1 MLTAIFS
8 RCSNLFGDPYSPA
21 KTGVHVSYT
30 RLGACFY
37 FLAKQSVR
45 VISTVYP
52 PPPPPR
58 EESDMMSRYT
68 HLLAMVAL
76 VFLMASG
83 PAFAQTDYD
92 SDNDNLIDVTSL
104 LQLNAIRYDLDGDG
118 ARGSVSASDWTNYT
132 TAFSN
137 PATGMGCP
145 ATCTGYELMNN
156 LDFDENSDGQITVA
170 DATYWNSGAGWMP
183 IGNNTTK
190 YTGTFHG
197 NDNTISN
204 LFIDRSAVSKTGLF
218 GYAEGGTIRNLSL
231 VNANVTGDAEVAVLV
246 GEGNNLQLMHIHVTG
261 QVSGL
266 ARSAGLVG
274 RLAHGN
280 STITACRSEVN
291 VIGRGNRLSDNI
303 SFGGMVGWNSGTITA
318 SYVTGAVSGQAYVG
332 GLVGYHGNSGT
343 PRAAIR
349 ASYATGTVSGNSA
362 VGGMVGANFDQSTIT
377 GSYAIG
383 PVSGATPSSV
393 GGLVGTQAFGSSSS
407 HSYYDSTTTGQNDTG
422 KGIPQATSA
431 LQSPTGYTGIY
442 ATNWNLNLDG
452 QTGNDEP
459 WYFGATDQYPVLKY
473 AGLDTTVQFRLQP
486 ASVTLALTP
495 ASISEDGGVSTV
507 SATLAHPSNAAT
519 TITVSAQAVSP
530 AVAGDFTLS
539 STATLTIAAN
549 ATTST
554 GTVTITAVNNTTDAP
569 DKRVTVSA
577 TVAGGNGALAPSA
590 VTLTITDDDDAPS
603 VQLTLSP
610 SSISENGGVST
621 VTATLAHPSSEA
633 TTITVSPVTGG
644 YTVGSD
650 ATIAIAAGNTTN
662 ASDTVVITAVNNGQ
676 IDASN
681 RVVTVTGVAS
691 NDHGAG
697 SVTGASLTLQDAGV
711 SLPMVSISSPS
722 VAEGSGSSL
731 EFIVSLSA
739 AGGQQVTVGYTDATT
754 GTATSGTDYTAITD
768 GTLTFAVGVTSRTI
782 TVSVTNDA
790 LDEDD
795 ETVIMTLRSPINAV
809 FAGGRS
815 TLTGTGTIRDND
827 EEPSLSIADAS
838 VTEVDDGDTAS
849 LEFIVTLSAV
859 SGRQVTVGY
868 TDAGTGTA
876 SSSTDYTAITDGTL
890 TFAAGVTSDT
900 LAVTVTGDDA
910 NEPNETVIVTL
921 RNATNATI
929 STTTGTG
936 TINDN
941 DASPTLSGLT
951 LVAAKI
957 VAPPANASYKNPA
970 TTYTSF
976 SLGFTSLMPQTTS
989 QLVTINNGP
998 PSDGNS
1004 SYFHYVCA
1012 DKDTRQV
1019 NPDGR
1024 TGCRQIGR
1032 LNHPTSITLTRAE
1045 VDFGGVMWHVWEG
1058 EGEVTVIREWI
1069 PIPVSDAAVTLTPTF
1084 SAGTTAYTG
1093 AIAQNRNSLRVTPTA
1108 SSAASTISV
1117 SLNAGA
1123 ATTVASASTH
1133 TLSSLSSG
1141 ANTVSVTV
1149 TERSGSLP
1157 YTVTLS
1163 RGNSVPSFDTPVTT
1177 QTFTAG
1183 VSSEF
1188 QVPAATGGDG
1198 VLTYEATGLPAGL
1211 TFDADGSGSCTGART
1226 ICGTPTAGG
1235 TSSVTIYAVDADN
1248 DRTPA
1253 DRGSLSFTINVR
1265 GVSISSTNPASL
1277 TESNLNS
1284 ATVTLTLQHALFSSG
1299 VSASHFELVTAIPSV
1314 SITSLGA
1321 GAGGTTSAVLTLSFS
1336 GNFTTAQTLAVRVLA
1351 AGSNA
1356 NSVLTTSTVTV
1367 SPSAGVTVSRSS
1379 LTLEEAPGGANANRG
1394 TYTVVLD
1401 AQPAN
1406 NVVIGVSSN
1415 NSDVTLSSTSL
1426 TFTNGNWNTAQT
1438 VTVTAGQDTD
1448 DQDDTATVS
1457 HSVTTASGDYTT
1469 SLSIASVTVTVN
1481 DDDMLV
1487 RPTNVQVTALVDTL
1501 SVSWDAVTG
1510 ATGYKVQW
1518 KSGSEVYNTT
1528 DRQASVTGV
1537 SHKIPD
1543 LTAGTTYTVRVIA
1556 TRATFEDSEA
1566 SDSATGVP
1574 KAPQPDAPTNVQVT
1588 ALVDSLEVSWDA
1600 VTGATGYKVQWK
1612 SGSQAYNTTDR
1623 QTSVTG
1629 VSHKIPGLTGGT
1641 AYTVQ
1646 VIATR
1651 THADDSEA
1659 SSEATGTPK
1668 PTLSGLA
1675 LAVTTT
1681 KNPPANASYKN
1692 PATVYATF
1700 SIGFSTLL
1708 PQTTAQPVTITG
1720 PASDATNEYF
1730 HHVCA
1735 NRDTRQGDPTGRTGC
1750 RQISILTHPTSITLT
1765 QAEVDSGGVMWHIYD
1780 EGSTATVMTAWI
1792 SIPISESVTLMPSFA
1807 SSIVNYT
1814 GNLPSIT
1821 DSLHIT
1827 PTASLGTATIS
1838 VSINGGAANTVDS
1851 GDTHVISSLNR
1862 GANTV
1867 SVSVTES
1874 SQSTAYTV
1882 TLSRGNSVPSFGA
1895 GSVSDMTFT
1904 SGEGISGFR
1913 VPAATDGDG
1922 ALTYEASGLPAGLT
1936 FDADGSGSCTGS
1948 LARSICGTPTA
1959 GGTFPVNIYAVD
1971 ADDDRTPTDRA
1982 SLSFTIKVAGVSI
1995 SESSLTLNEDPGGS
2009 NANQGTYTVVL
2020 DIQPSSNVVIGV
2032 SSNNTDV
2039 ILSSTSLTFTN
2050 GNWDSP
2056 QTVTVTANPD
2066 TDGLND
2072 TASVTHRVTTASG
2085 SYRIGMSI
2093 ASVSVTV
2100 NDDDEPA
2107 LSIGSPSVVEGS
2119 GSSSLEF
2126 IVTLSIASSQQVTVD
2141 YADATTGT
2149 ATSGTDYTAIT
2160 DGTLTLAAGVTRDT
2174 IAVPVLADALDED
2187 DETVIV
2193 TLSNASNATI
2203 STASGTGTI
2212 TDDDDPPTLS
2222 IGSPSVDESD
2232 DTETASLEFIVTL
2245 SAASGKVVTVGYT
2258 DAGTGTATS
2267 GTDYTTITGGTLTL
2281 AAGVTRDTIA
2291 VTVTGDALDEENETV
2306 VVTLSSPTNAT
2317 ISTASGTG
2325 TITDDDDPP
2334 VVSIADASVAEGA
2347 TGTTPSLEFIV
2358 SLSAVS
2364 GRQVTVDYA
2373 DAGTGSATSG
2383 TDYTTI
2389 AAGTLTFAAGVTSD
2403 TLAVSVTGDGTNEPN
2418 ETVIVRLS
2426 NPSNATLSGDGAT
2439 LTGTGTI
2446 TNDDGVPSLSISSPS
2461 VAEGSGSSSLE
2472 FVVTLNPASG
2482 QQVTVD
2488 YAETATGRTATPGV
2502 DYTALA
2508 SGTLTIA
2515 AGVTRDTLAVSVT
2528 ADALDEANETVV
2540 VELSNAVNAMIS
2552 TATGTG
2558 TINDDDDEPTLS
2570 IADASV
2576 AEGATGA
2583 TASLEF
2589 IVSLSAASG
2598 KVVTVVYAE
2607 TATGRTATPGTDYT
2621 AITGGTLTLAAG
2633 VTRDTI
2639 AVTVRGDALDEEN
2652 ETVVVEL
2659 SSPTNATISTASGTG
2674 TINDDDDEP
2683 SLSISSPSVAEGATG
2698 TTPSLEFIVTLS
2710 AASGKVVTVDYAETA
2725 SGRTATP
2732 GTDYTAIA
2740 AGTLTLAAG
2749 VTRDTIA
2756 VSVTGDDTNE
2766 QNETVVVE
2774 LSNAVNATISTATGT
2789 GTITN
2794 DDATLVVTLSLS
2806 PASISENGGVSTV
2819 SAKLSH
2825 PSSAATT
2832 ITVRPLANAYTVGQ
2846 DSTITIAAGDTTNAS
2861 DTVAITAVDNGQ
2873 YEVNRAV
2880 TVSGVARNDHG
2891 LGSVI
2896 GAALTLEDDDA
2907 PKMYWADYGTNKIQ
2921 RADLDGSNVED
2932 LITTGLNNPFGIALD
2947 VGGGKMYW
2955 TDYGTN
2961 KIQRA
2966 DLDGSNVEDLISG
2979 LSRPYGIALDVGGG
2993 KMYWT
2998 DSRTSRIQRADL
3010 NGSNFENLI
3019 TTGLRTPWAIAL
3031 DVGGGKMYW
3040 TDSGTNKIQRADLD
3054 GSNVEDLIT
3063 TGLDRPWGLALDVGG
3078 GKMYWMDQ
3086 IPAKI
3091 QRADLDGSNVEDL
3104 ITTGLSGIE
3113 AIALDVGGGKMYW
3126 TDSGTDKIQRA
3137 DLNGSNVEDLITT
3150 GLTTPY
3156 GLALDKPTVTLALSP
3171 MSISEAGS
3179 VSTVSATLSHP
3190 SSDATTITV
3199 RPVTG
3204 AYTVGS
3210 DSTITIAAGDTTN
3223 ASDTVVITAVNN
3235 TTDAPAKRL
3244 GVSGTV
3250 AGDDVASLA
3259 SRTLTITDDDAA
3271 PDVRLSLSPASISEN
3286 GGVSTVSATLSRPSS
3301 AATTITVRPL
3311 LGNTYTV
3318 AADSTIVIVAGDTTN
3333 ASDTVVITAVDNAQ
3347 DDEPNRIVLVSH
3359 WAVNDQG
3366 VGGLPYANLTLTDD
3380 DDPPTLSIGSPSVDE
3395 SDATETASLEFI
3407 VTLSA
3412 VSGRQVTVDY
3422 AETATGRTATP
3433 GVDYTAL
3440 DSGTLTFAAGV
3451 TSDTIAV
3458 SVTGDDANEPN
3469 ETVIVTLSNPSNA
3482 TISTATGTGT
3492 ITNDDG
3498 VPTLSISS
3506 PTVTEGSGSSS
3517 LEFIVTLSA
3526 ASGQQVTVDYAETAT
3541 GRTATPG
3548 ADYTAITG
3556 GTLTFAAGVTRDT
3569 LAVSVLADALDEE
3582 NETVVVELSN
3592 AVNATISTATGTGTI
3607 TDDDATPTLS
3617 IASASVAEGTTG
3629 ATPSLEFIVSLSAVS
3644 GRQVTVDYADA
3655 TSGTASSGTDY
3666 TAITSGTLTLAA
3678 GVTRDTLAVTVLGD
3692 VLDEDDET
3700 VIVTLSSA
3708 SNATFSGGNATLTG
3722 TGTITDDDDPPVVS
3736 IADASVTEGDA
3747 GETPSLEFI
3756 VSLSAASGKVVTV
3769 DYVDATSG
3777 TASSGTDYTA
3787 ITAGTLTLAAGVT
3800 SDTLAVSVT
3809 GDDANEPDETVV
3821 VTLSNPSNATFT
3833 GGATTLTGTGTITND
3848 DGVPRLSIS
3857 SPTVAEGSG
3866 SSSLE
3871 FVVTLNAASGLQVTV
3886 DYAETATGRTATP
3899 GADYTAL
3906 ASGTL
3911 TIAAGVTSDTLAVSV
3926 LADALDEDNETV
3938 IVELS
3943 NAVNAV
3949 ISTATGT
3956 GTITDD
3962 DATPT
3967 LSIDSPSVAEGTTG
3981 ATPSLEFI
3989 VSLSAVSGRQVTV
4002 DYADA
4007 TSGTATSGTDYTE
4020 ITSGTLTIAAG
4031 VTSDTLAVSVLGDVL
4046 DEENETVIVELS
4058 SASNATFSGGNATLT
4073 GTGTIT
4079 DDDDEPTLSIAD
4091 ASVTEGD
4098 AGETPS
4104 LEFIVSLSAAS
4115 GKVVTV
4121 GYADATSGT
4130 ATSGTDYTAITSG
4143 TLTLAA
4149 GVTSDTLAV
4158 SVTGDDANEPDETV
4172 VVELSSAGNATFSGG
4187 GTTLTGTGT
4196 ITNDDGVPRLSISS
4210 PTVTEGSGSSSLE
4223 FIVTLNEASG
4233 QQVTVDYEDAG
4244 SGTAT
4249 SGDDY
4254 TAITAGTLTLA
4265 AGVTSDTLAV
4275 TVLGDALDED
4285 DETVIVTLSS
4295 ASNAAIST
4303 ASGTGTITDDDAT
4316 PTLSIADASVD
4327 EGTTGATPSLEFIV
4341 SLSAV
4346 SGRQVTVA
4354 YADAT
4359 SGTATSGTDYT
4370 EITSGTLTIA
4380 AGVTSDT
4387 LAVSVLGDAL
4397 DEDDETVIVTLSTP
4411 SNATFTGGGS
4421 TLTGTG
4427 TITDDDDEPTLS
4439 IADASV
4445 DESDDTE
4452 TASLEFIVS
4461 LSAAST
4467 KVVTVGY
4474 EDAGTGTA
4482 TSGTDYT
4489 AITAGT
4495 LTLAA
4500 GVTSDTLAVSVTG
4513 DDANEP
4519 NETVIVTLSSPSN
4532 ATLSGGA
4539 TTLTGTGTIRDD
4551 DQIDYD
4557 TDNDNLIDVTSLAQ
4571 LNAIRYDLNG
4581 DGAVA
4586 DSDTMNYNAAFPAAA
4601 SGMGCPA
4608 TCTGYELM
4616 NNLDFDSDNSGT
4628 VDANDHGGAYWN
4640 SGAGWTAIGVDAS
4653 GAATV
4658 FSAIFDGNDNTISN
4672 LFINLSTSTA
4682 TGGGFVG
4689 LFGNVTGTIRDVGLE
4704 DVNITNTRT
4713 GASDGRTGALAGRLS
4728 SGGTVRGSH
4737 VAGGSVTHTTSS
4749 TSTSHIGCLLGY
4761 SDGTVRDSYAT
4772 CNLAGTNNY
4781 SLNIGGLIGK
4791 SDAGGTVDT
4800 TYATGTVTSTGTG
4813 IGLIAVGGLI
4823 GRNEGQI
4830 SVSYATGNVSGDSRG
4845 VVGGLTGKMAG
4856 PSFANYATGNVSG
4869 SGTGTGAT
4877 DVQSLNMGGLT
4888 GYIEI
4893 DSGEYLR
4900 ASYATGNVSGSG
4912 TGVKAGGLIG
4922 RVMVNDANSISAVY
4936 AIGAVSSTSTGITD
4950 TGGLAGV
4957 QDGSATPMT
4966 NSYWDTQTTGQTTTA
4981 GTSSSTT
4988 GAQTTSALQSITDYT
5003 AGSIYADWNL
5013 NLDGQAGNDD
5023 PWYFGATNQYPVL
5036 KYAGL
5041 DTTAQFTLQPAI
5053 VTLALMPA
5061 SISENGGV
5069 STVTATLAHPSSEAT
5084 TITVRPVA
5092 GAYTVGA
5099 DSTIAI
5105 AAGQTAN
5112 ASDTVVIT
5120 AVDNAQDEADRSVTV
5135 SGVAINDQGVG
5146 SVTGADLTLMDD
5158 DGAPTLSISSPS
5170 VAEGDDTETASLEF
5184 IVTLSA
5190 VSGQQVTVGYEDAGS
5205 GTATSGTDYTA
5216 ITAGTLTLAA
5226 GVTSDTIAVTVRG
5239 DDAIELNETV
5249 VVELSNPVNATL
5261 TGEVTTL
5268 TGTGTIT
5275 DDDGS
5280 GYDTDNDNLID
5291 ITTLAQLNAIR
5302 YDLDGDGA
5310 QGSVSA
5316 SDWTNYTT
5324 AFPNAATGMG
5334 CPATCTGYELMNNLD
5349 FDSNGS
5355 GSVDAGDD
5363 YPNWTAIGVDASGA
5377 ATVFS
5382 AIFDGNDNTIS
5393 NLFINSSTSTATGG
5407 SFVGLFGDVSGTIR
5421 DVGLLDV
5428 NITNTRTATG
5438 TNFGRTGA
5446 LAGKLSAGGTVRG
5459 SYIAGGS
5466 VTHTT
5471 GSGSFGYIGC
5481 LLGYSNGTI
5490 SDSYATCNVVGTN
5503 NNVLN
5508 LGGLIGESDVS
5519 GSVDSTYATGTVTS
5533 SGPGSDVVT
5542 AGGLIGYST
5551 VRVSV
5556 SYATGNVTA
5565 TGRGRVGGLI
5575 GRMGGSSFANYA
5587 TGNVS
5592 GSGTGTGA
5600 TTIQSLKVGGLMGEI
5615 NLDGGEYLRA
5625 SYATGNVSG
5634 SGTGVKAGGLTGR
5647 VQVNDA
5653 NSITAVY
5660 AIGAVSNTSTGT
5672 TATGGLAGEQGG
5684 SATPMTNSYWDT
5696 QTTGQTTTAGTSS
5709 STTGAQTTSALQSI
5723 TGYTVGSIYADWNL
5737 NLDGQAGNDDP
5748 WNFGAT
5754 NQYPVLKYAGLD
5766 ATAQFTLQPAVVTLA
5781 LMPVSISENG
5791 GVSTVTATLAYPSSA
5806 ATTITV
5812 RPVAGAYAVGADS
5825 TIAIAAGQM
5834 ANASDTV
5841 VITAVDNAQDELDR
5855 SVTVSGMAR
5864 NDQGVGSVTGA
5875 DLTLTDDDA
5884 APTVTMAVAPA
5895 SILENG
5901 AISTVTA
5908 TLSHPSS
5915 AATTITVSVTPVQ
5928 PAVAG
5933 DYTLSTAD
5941 TLIVA
5946 AGQTT
5951 STGTVTI
5958 TTVDNAVTSGNKTVT
5973 VSSTV
5978 GNSVGAGSV
5987 TDATL
5992 TIIDDEAAQ
6001 VTLVLSPSSISE
6013 NAEVSTITATLD
6025 RTVAVATTITVSAE
6039 AVSPAE
6045 ASDFTLSGATTLT
6058 IAANVATST
6067 GTVTITAVNNTTDA
6081 PDKRVTVSATV
6092 AGGNMAVLSSSE
6104 TLTITDDDQ
6113 APDVTLVLTP
6123 SSISENAEVSTVSA
6137 TLSHPSSAITTI
6149 TVSAEAVSPATASD
6163 FTLSSADT
6171 LIIAASET
6179 TSTGTV
6185 TITAADNDARADE
6198 KTVTVSATANNTQG
6212 ITAPAPVTLTITDD
6226 ETPSANLDVDGDGR
6240 VRLFSDI
6247 ILVIRY
6253 VLFFREEALLRGN
6266 VIEQQATRT
6275 TAQQIEPYLDILVNQ
6290 NILDVDGDGDVRLFS
6305 DIILIIRYVL
6315 FFRED
6320 ALVRGNVIEQ
6330 QATRTTAQEIEP
6342 FIRSLY
6348 PDSHF
6353 E

>member
-1 MLTAIFS
+1 M
-8 RCSNLFGDPYSPA
+8 
-21 KTGVHVSYT
+21 
-30 RLGACFY
+30 
-37 FLAKQSVR
+37 
-45 VISTVYP
+45 
-52 PPPPPR
+52 
-58 EESDMMSRYT
+58 
-68 HLLAMVAL
+68 
-76 VFLMASG
+76 
-83 PAFAQTDYD
+83 
-92 SDNDNLIDVTSL
+92 
-104 LQLNAIRYDLDGDG
+104 
-118 ARGSVSASDWTNYT
+118 
-132 TAFSN
+132 
-137 PATGMGCP
+137 
-145 ATCTGYELMNN
+145 
-156 LDFDENSDGQITVA
+156 
-170 DATYWNSGAGWMP
+170 
-183 IGNNTTK
+183 
-190 YTGTFHG
+190 
-197 NDNTISN
+197 
-204 LFIDRSAVSKTGLF
+204 
-218 GYAEGGTIRNLSL
+218 
-231 VNANVTGDAEVAVLV
+231 
-246 GEGNNLQLMHIHVTG
+246 
-261 QVSGL
+261 
-266 ARSAGLVG
+266 
-274 RLAHGN
+274 
-280 STITACRSEVN
+280 
-291 VIGRGNRLSDNI
+291 
-303 SFGGMVGWNSGTITA
+303 
-318 SYVTGAVSGQAYVG
+318 
-332 GLVGYHGNSGT
+332 
-343 PRAAIR
+343 
-349 ASYATGTVSGNSA
+349 
-362 VGGMVGANFDQSTIT
+362 
-377 GSYAIG
+377 
-383 PVSGATPSSV
+383 
-393 GGLVGTQAFGSSSS
+393 
-407 HSYYDSTTTGQNDTG
+407 
-422 KGIPQATSA
+422 
-431 LQSPTGYTGIY
+431 
-442 ATNWNLNLDG
+442 
-452 QTGNDEP
+452 
-459 WYFGATDQYPVLKY
+459 
-473 AGLDTTVQFRLQP
+473 
-486 ASVTLALTP
+486 
-495 ASISEDGGVSTV
+495 
-507 SATLAHPSNAAT
+507 
-519 TITVSAQAVSP
+519 
-530 AVAGDFTLS
+530 
-539 STATLTIAAN
+539 
-549 ATTST
+549 
-554 GTVTITAVNNTTDAP
+554 
-569 DKRVTVSA
+569 
-577 TVAGGNGALAPSA
+577 
-590 VTLTITDDDDAPS
+590 
-603 VQLTLSP
+603 
-610 SSISENGGVST
+610 
-621 VTATLAHPSSEA
+621 
-633 TTITVSPVTGG
+633 
-644 YTVGSD
+644 
-650 ATIAIAAGNTTN
+650 
-662 ASDTVVITAVNNGQ
+662 
-676 IDASN
+676 
-681 RVVTVTGVAS
+681 
-691 NDHGAG
+691 
-697 SVTGASLTLQDAGV
+697 
-711 SLPMVSISSPS
+711 
-722 VAEGSGSSL
+722 
-731 EFIVSLSA
+731 
-739 AGGQQVTVGYTDATT
+739 
-754 GTATSGTDYTAITD
+754 
-768 GTLTFAVGVTSRTI
+768 
-782 TVSVTNDA
+782 
-790 LDEDD
+790 
-795 ETVIMTLRSPINAV
+795 
-809 FAGGRS
+809 
-815 TLTGTGTIRDND
+815 
-827 EEPSLSIADAS
+827 
-838 VTEVDDGDTAS
+838 
-849 LEFIVTLSAV
+849 
-859 SGRQVTVGY
+859 
-868 TDAGTGTA
+868 
-876 SSSTDYTAITDGTL
+876 
-890 TFAAGVTSDT
+890 
-900 LAVTVTGDDA
+900 
-910 NEPNETVIVTL
+910 
-921 RNATNATI
+921 
-929 STTTGTG
+929 
-936 TINDN
+936 
-941 DASPTLSGLT
+941 
-951 LVAAKI
+951 
-957 VAPPANASYKNPA
+957 
-970 TTYTSF
+970 
-976 SLGFTSLMPQTTS
+976 
-989 QLVTINNGP
+989 
-998 PSDGNS
+998 
-1004 SYFHYVCA
+1004 
-1012 DKDTRQV
+1012 
-1019 NPDGR
+1019 
-1024 TGCRQIGR
+1024 
-1032 LNHPTSITLTRAE
+1032 
-1045 VDFGGVMWHVWEG
+1045 
-1058 EGEVTVIREWI
+1058 
-1069 PIPVSDAAVTLTPTF
+1069 
-1084 SAGTTAYTG
+1084 
-1093 AIAQNRNSLRVTPTA
+1093 
-1108 SSAASTISV
+1108 
-1117 SLNAGA
+1117 
-1123 ATTVASASTH
+1123 
-1133 TLSSLSSG
+1133 
-1141 ANTVSVTV
+1141 
-1149 TERSGSLP
+1149 
-1157 YTVTLS
+1157 
-1163 RGNSVPSFDTPVTT
+1163 
-1177 QTFTAG
+1177 
-1183 VSSEF
+1183 
-1188 QVPAATGGDG
+1188 
-1198 VLTYEATGLPAGL
+1198 
-1211 TFDADGSGSCTGART
+1211 
-1226 ICGTPTAGG
+1226 
-1235 TSSVTIYAVDADN
+1235 
-1248 DRTPA
+1248 
-1253 DRGSLSFTINVR
+1253 
-1265 GVSISSTNPASL
+1265 
-1277 TESNLNS
+1277 
-1284 ATVTLTLQHALFSSG
+1284 
-1299 VSASHFELVTAIPSV
+1299 
-1314 SITSLGA
+1314 
-1321 GAGGTTSAVLTLSFS
+1321 
-1336 GNFTTAQTLAVRVLA
+1336 
-1351 AGSNA
+1351 
-1356 NSVLTTSTVTV
+1356 
-1367 SPSAGVTVSRSS
+1367 
-1379 LTLEEAPGGANANRG
+1379 
-1394 TYTVVLD
+1394 
-1401 AQPAN
+1401 
-1406 NVVIGVSSN
+1406 
-1415 NSDVTLSSTSL
+1415 
-1426 TFTNGNWNTAQT
+1426 
-1438 VTVTAGQDTD
+1438 
-1448 DQDDTATVS
+1448 
-1457 HSVTTASGDYTT
+1457 
-1469 SLSIASVTVTVN
+1469 
-1481 DDDMLV
+1481 
-1487 RPTNVQVTALVDTL
+1487 
-1501 SVSWDAVTG
+1501 
-1510 ATGYKVQW
+1510 
-1518 KSGSEVYNTT
+1518 
-1528 DRQASVTGV
+1528 
-1537 SHKIPD
+1537 
-1543 LTAGTTYTVRVIA
+1543 
-1556 TRATFEDSEA
+1556 
-1566 SDSATGVP
+1566 
-1574 KAPQPDAPTNVQVT
+1574 
-1588 ALVDSLEVSWDA
+1588 
-1600 VTGATGYKVQWK
+1600 
-1612 SGSQAYNTTDR
+1612 
-1623 QTSVTG
+1623 
-1629 VSHKIPGLTGGT
+1629 
-1641 AYTVQ
+1641 
-1646 VIATR
+1646 
-1651 THADDSEA
+1651 
-1659 SSEATGTPK
+1659 
-1668 PTLSGLA
+1668 
-1675 LAVTTT
+1675 
-1681 KNPPANASYKN
+1681 
-1692 PATVYATF
+1692 
-1700 SIGFSTLL
+1700 
-1708 PQTTAQPVTITG
+1708 
-1720 PASDATNEYF
+1720 
-1730 HHVCA
+1730 
-1735 NRDTRQGDPTGRTGC
+1735 
-1750 RQISILTHPTSITLT
+1750 
-1765 QAEVDSGGVMWHIYD
+1765 
-1780 EGSTATVMTAWI
+1780 
-1792 SIPISESVTLMPSFA
+1792 
-1807 SSIVNYT
+1807 
-1814 GNLPSIT
+1814 
-1821 DSLHIT
+1821 
-1827 PTASLGTATIS
+1827 
-1838 VSINGGAANTVDS
+1838 
-1851 GDTHVISSLNR
+1851 
-1862 GANTV
+1862 
-1867 SVSVTES
+1867 
-1874 SQSTAYTV
+1874 
-1882 TLSRGNSVPSFGA
+1882 
-1895 GSVSDMTFT
+1895 
-1904 SGEGISGFR
+1904 
-1913 VPAATDGDG
+1913 
-1922 ALTYEASGLPAGLT
+1922 
-1936 FDADGSGSCTGS
+1936 
-1948 LARSICGTPTA
+1948 
-1959 GGTFPVNIYAVD
+1959 
-1971 ADDDRTPTDRA
+1971 
-1982 SLSFTIKVAGVSI
+1982 
-1995 SESSLTLNEDPGGS
+1995 
-2009 NANQGTYTVVL
+2009 
-2020 DIQPSSNVVIGV
+2020 
-2032 SSNNTDV
+2032 
-2039 ILSSTSLTFTN
+2039 
-2050 GNWDSP
+2050 
-2056 QTVTVTANPD
+2056 
-2066 TDGLND
+2066 
-2072 TASVTHRVTTASG
+2072 
-2085 SYRIGMSI
+2085 
-2093 ASVSVTV
+2093 
-2100 NDDDEPA
+2100 
-2107 LSIGSPSVVEGS
+2107 
-2119 GSSSLEF
+2119 
-2126 IVTLSIASSQQVTVD
+2126 
-2141 YADATTGT
+2141 
-2149 ATSGTDYTAIT
+2149 
-2160 DGTLTLAAGVTRDT
+2160 
-2174 IAVPVLADALDED
+2174 
-2187 DETVIV
+2187 
-2193 TLSNASNATI
+2193 
-2203 STASGTGTI
+2203 
-2212 TDDDDPPTLS
+2212 
-2222 IGSPSVDESD
+2222 
-2232 DTETASLEFIVTL
+2232 
-2245 SAASGKVVTVGYT
+2245 
-2258 DAGTGTATS
+2258 
-2267 GTDYTTITGGTLTL
+2267 
-2281 AAGVTRDTIA
+2281 
-2291 VTVTGDALDEENETV
+2291 
-2306 VVTLSSPTNAT
+2306 
-2317 ISTASGTG
+2317 
-2325 TITDDDDPP
+2325 
-2334 VVSIADASVAEGA
+2334 
-2347 TGTTPSLEFIV
+2347 
-2358 SLSAVS
+2358 
-2364 GRQVTVDYA
+2364 
-2373 DAGTGSATSG
+2373 
-2383 TDYTTI
+2383 
-2389 AAGTLTFAAGVTSD
+2389 
-2403 TLAVSVTGDGTNEPN
+2403 
-2418 ETVIVRLS
+2418 
-2426 NPSNATLSGDGAT
+2426 
-2439 LTGTGTI
+2439 
-2446 TNDDGVPSLSISSPS
+2446 
-2461 VAEGSGSSSLE
+2461 
-2472 FVVTLNPASG
+2472 
-2482 QQVTVD
+2482 
-2488 YAETATGRTATPGV
+2488 
-2502 DYTALA
+2502 
-2508 SGTLTIA
+2508 
-2515 AGVTRDTLAVSVT
+2515 
-2528 ADALDEANETVV
+2528 
-2540 VELSNAVNAMIS
+2540 
-2552 TATGTG
+2552 
-2558 TINDDDDEPTLS
+2558 
-2570 IADASV
+2570 
-2576 AEGATGA
+2576 
-2583 TASLEF
+2583 
-2589 IVSLSAASG
+2589 
-2598 KVVTVVYAE
+2598 
-2607 TATGRTATPGTDYT
+2607 
-2621 AITGGTLTLAAG
+2621 TLAAG

-2659 SSPTNATISTASGTG
+2659 SSPTNATISTATGTG

-2683 SLSISSPSVAEGATG
+2683 SLSIADASVAEGATG
-2698 TTPSLEFIVTLS
+2698 EMPSLEFIVTLS
-2710 AASGKVVTVDYAETA
+2710 AASGKVVTVDYADAT
-2725 SGRTATP
+2725 SGTATS
-2732 GTDYTAIA
+2732 GTDYTALDS
-2740 AGTLTLAAG
+2740 GTLTFAAG

-2766 QNETVVVE
+2766 PDETVIVT
-2774 LSNAVNATISTATGT
+2774 LSNASNATISTATGT

-2794 DDATLVVTLSLS
+2794 DDATLDVTLSLS
-2806 PASISENGGVSTV
+2806 PSTISENGGMSTV
-2819 SAKLSH
+2819 TATLAH
-2825 PSSAATT
+2825 RLSAAAT
-2832 ITVRPLANAYTVGQ
+2832 ITVRPVAGAYTVGA
-2846 DSTITIAAGDTTNAS
+2846 DSTIVIAAAQTANAS
-2861 DTVAITAVDNGQ
+2861 DTVVITAVDNTQ
-2873 YEVNRAV
+2873 DEPNRAV
-2880 TVSGVARNDHG
+2880 TVSGVARNAQG
-2891 LGSVI
+2891 
-2896 GAALTLEDDDA
+2896 
-2907 PKMYWADYGTNKIQ
+2907 
-2921 RADLDGSNVED
+2921 
-2932 LITTGLNNPFGIALD
+2932 
-2947 VGGGKMYW
+2947 
-2955 TDYGTN
+2955 
-2961 KIQRA
+2961 
-2966 DLDGSNVEDLISG
+2966 
-2979 LSRPYGIALDVGGG
+2979 
-2993 KMYWT
+2993 
-2998 DSRTSRIQRADL
+2998 
-3010 NGSNFENLI
+3010 
-3019 TTGLRTPWAIAL
+3019 
-3031 DVGGGKMYW
+3031 
-3040 TDSGTNKIQRADLD
+3040 
-3054 GSNVEDLIT
+3054 
-3063 TGLDRPWGLALDVGG
+3063 
-3078 GKMYWMDQ
+3078 
-3086 IPAKI
+3086 
-3091 QRADLDGSNVEDL
+3091 
-3104 ITTGLSGIE
+3104 
-3113 AIALDVGGGKMYW
+3113 
-3126 TDSGTDKIQRA
+3126 
-3137 DLNGSNVEDLITT
+3137 
-3150 GLTTPY
+3150 
-3156 GLALDKPTVTLALSP
+3156 
-3171 MSISEAGS
+3171 AGS
-3179 VSTVSATLSHP
+3179 VTGATL
-3190 SSDATTITV
+3190 
-3199 RPVTG
+3199 
-3204 AYTVGS
+3204 
-3210 DSTITIAAGDTTN
+3210 
-3223 ASDTVVITAVNN
+3223 
-3235 TTDAPAKRL
+3235 
-3244 GVSGTV
+3244 
-3250 AGDDVASLA
+3250 
-3259 SRTLTITDDDAA
+3259 TLTDDDAA
-3271 PDVRLSLSPASISEN
+3271 PDVTLALSPSTISEN

-3301 AATTITVRPL
+3301 AATSITVRPL
-3311 LGNTYTV
+3311 ANAYTV
-3318 AADSTIVIVAGDTTN
+3318 GADSTIVIVAGQTANTSDTVVITAVDN
-3333 ASDTVVITAVDNAQ
+3333 TQDEPSRAVRVSGGAFNVQGLAGPFGNVALVHADLTLTDDDAEPDVRLSLSPSTISENGGVSTVSATLTHPSSEATTITVRPPLDNTYTVATDSTIVIVAGQTANTSDTVVITAVDNAQ
-3347 DDEPNRIVLVSH
+3347 DDEPNRIVLVSGV
-3359 WAVNDQG
+3359 ASNDQG
-3366 VGGLPYANLTLTDD
+3366 LASVINANLTLTDD
-3380 DDPPTLSIGSPSVDE
+3380 DDPPTLSIADARVDE
-3395 SDATETASLEFI
+3395 SDDTETASLEFI

-3412 VSGRQVTVDY
+3412 ASGRQVTVEY
-3422 AETATGRTATP
+3422 AETSSGRTATP

-3451 TSDTIAV
+3451 TRDTIAV

-3469 ETVIVTLSNPSNA
+3469 ETVIVELSNPS
-3482 TISTATGTGT
+3482 
-3492 ITNDDG
+3492 
-3498 VPTLSISS
+3498 
-3506 PTVTEGSGSSS
+3506 
-3517 LEFIVTLSA
+3517 
-3526 ASGQQVTVDYAETAT
+3526 
-3541 GRTATPG
+3541 
-3548 ADYTAITG
+3548 
-3556 GTLTFAAGVTRDT
+3556 
-3569 LAVSVLADALDEE
+3569 
-3582 NETVVVELSN
+3582 
-3592 AVNATISTATGTGTI
+3592 NATISTATGTGTI

-3617 IASASVAEGTTG
+3617 IAPA
-3629 ATPSLEFIVSLSAVS
+3629 
-3644 GRQVTVDYADA
+3644 RVDESDA
-3655 TSGTASSGTDY
+3655 TETA
-3666 TAITSGTLTLAA
+3666 
-3678 GVTRDTLAVTVLGD
+3678 
-3692 VLDEDDET
+3692 
-3700 VIVTLSSA
+3700 
-3708 SNATFSGGNATLTG
+3708 
-3722 TGTITDDDDPPVVS
+3722 
-3736 IADASVTEGDA
+3736 
-3747 GETPSLEFI
+3747 SLEFI
-3756 VSLSAASGKVVTV
+3756 VSLSAASGQQVTV
-3769 DYVDATSG
+3769 AYADAGTG
-3777 TASSGTDYTA
+3777 TADSGTDYTA
-3787 ITAGTLTLAAGVT
+3787 ITAGTLTIAAGVT

-3809 GDDANEPDETVV
+3809 GDDANEPDETVI
-3821 VTLSNPSNATFT
+3821 VTLSNPSNATLT
-3833 GGATTLTGTGTITND
+3833 GGVSTLTGTGTITND
-3848 DGVPRLSIS
+3848 DATPTLSIS

-3871 FVVTLNAASGLQVTV
+3871 FVVTLSAASGLQVTV

-3943 NAVNAV
+3943 NAINAT
-3949 ISTATGT
+3949 ISTATGTGTITDDDATPTLSIASASVTEGTTGATPSLELIVSLSAVSGRQVTVDYADATSGTATSGTDYTAISSGTLTIAAGVTSDTLAVIVRGDALDEDDETVIVTLSSASNATLTGGGSTLTGTGTINDDDAPPVVSIADASVNEGDAGETPSLEFIVSLSAASGKVVTVGYADATSGTASSGTDYTAITSGTLTLAAGVTSDTLAVSVTGDDANEPDETVIVTLSSASNATFTGGGSTLTGTGTITNDDGVPRLSISSPTVAEGSGSSSLEFVVTLNAASGQQVTVGYADAGSGTATSGDDYTAITAGTLTFAAGVTSDTLAVTVLADALDEDDETVIVELSSPSNAAIITASGT

-4002 DYADA
+4002 AYADA
-4007 TSGTATSGTDYTE
+4007 GAGTATSGTDYTE

-4031 VTSDTLAVSVLGDVL
+4031 VTSDTLAVTVRGDAL
-4046 DEENETVIVELS
+4046 DEDNETVIVTLS
-4058 SASNATFSGGNATLT
+4058 SASNATFTGGGSTLT
-4073 GTGTIT
+4073 GTGIIT
-4079 DDDDEPTLSIAD
+4079 DDDAPPVVSIAD

-4172 VVELSSAGNATFSGG
+4172 VVTLSSPSNATFTGG
-4187 GTTLTGTGT
+4187 ATTLTGTGT

-4254 TAITAGTLTLA
+4254 TAITAGTLTFA

-4275 TVLGDALDED
+4275 TVLADVLDED
-4285 DETVIVTLSS
+4285 NETVIVELSS

-4327 EGTTGATPSLEFIV
+4327 EGTTGDTPSLEFIV

-4354 YADAT
+4354 YADAG

-4397 DEDDETVIVTLSTP
+4397 DEDDETVIVTLSSA

-4427 TITDDDDEPTLS
+4427 TITDDDAPPTLS

-4461 LSAAST
+4461 LSAASA

-4500 GVTSDTLAVSVTG
+4500 GVTSDTLAVTVTG
-4513 DDANEP
+4513 DDTNEP

-4532 ATLSGGA
+4532 ATFTGGS

-4640 SGAGWTAIGVDAS
+4640 SGAGWTAIGVATS
-4653 GAATV
+4653 GTATV

-4672 LFINLSTSTA
+4672 LFINSSTSTA
-4682 TGGGFVG
+4682 TGGGFIG
-4689 LFGNVTGTIRDVGLE
+4689 LFGDVTGTIRDVGLL

-4713 GASDGRTGALAGRLS
+4713 GANDGRTGALAGRLS

-4737 VAGGSVTHTTSS
+4737 IAGGSVTHTTSS

-4772 CNLAGTNNY
+4772 CNVAGTNNY

-4791 SDAGGTVDT
+4791 SDTGGTVDT

-5135 SGVAINDQGVG
+5135 SGVARNDQGVG

-5766 ATAQFTLQPAVVTLA
+5766 ATAQFTLQPAIVTLA
-5781 LMPVSISENG
+5781 LTPASISENG

-5825 TIAIAAGQM
+5825 TIAIAAGQT

-5855 SVTVSGMAR
+5855 SVTVSGVAR
-5864 NDQGVGSVTGA
+5864 NDQGVGSVTGVG
-5875 DLTLTDDDA
+5875 LTLTDDED

-5895 SILENG
+5895 SISENV

-6001 VTLVLSPSSISE
+6001 VTLVLSPASISE

-6025 RTVAVATTITVSAE
+6025 RTVAAATTITVSAE

-6212 ITAPAPVTLTITDD
+6212 ITAPSPVTLTITDD

-6247 ILVIRY
+6247 ILIIRY
-6253 VLFFREEALLRGN
+6253 VLFFREDALLRGN

-6290 NILDVDGDGDVRLFS
+6290 NVLDVDGDGDVRLFS

-6320 ALVRGNVIEQ
+6320 ALLRGNVIEQ
-6330 QATRTTAQEIEP
+6330 QATRTTAQQIEP

>member
-37 FLAKQSVR
+37 FLAKQSVKM
-45 VISTVYP
+45 ISTVYP
-52 PPPPPR
+52 PPPPPPR
-58 EESDMMSRYT
+58 KESDMMSRYT

-92 SDNDNLIDVTSL
+92 TDNDNLIDVTTL
-104 LQLNAIRYDLDGDG
+104 AQLNAIRYDLNGDG
-118 ARGSVSASDWTNYT
+118 AQGSVSASDWTNYT
-132 TAFSN
+132 TAFSS

-170 DATYWNSGAGWMP
+170 DAAYWNGGAGWTP
-183 IGNNTTK
+183 IGVAAN
-190 YTGTFHG
+190 GTATAFTATFDG

-204 LFIDRSAVSKTGLF
+204 LFINLSTSTTGGGGYVGLF
-218 GYAEGGTIRNLSL
+218 GDVTGTIRDVGLSNVNITNTRTGASFSRTGALAGRLNSGTVSGSYVAGGSITHNESDRNSVGL
-231 VNANVTGDAEVAVLV
+231 VGCLLGYSAGTVSDSYATCNVTGTAIGLGV
-246 GEGNNLQLMHIHVTG
+246 GGLIGWSAG
-261 QVSGL
+261 QVSVSYATGNITGSGINSNLGL
-266 ARSAGLVG
+266 G
-274 RLAHGN
+274 
-280 STITACRSEVN
+280 
-291 VIGRGNRLSDNI
+291 
-303 SFGGMVGWNSGTITA
+303 
-318 SYVTGAVSGQAYVG
+318 VG
-332 GLVGYHGNSGT
+332 GLIGRMEGSSFANYATGNVSGSGT
-343 PRAAIR
+343 GTAATDAQSLNVGGLMGSIVLGAGEYLR
-349 ASYATGTVSGNSA
+349 ASYATGKVSGSGTGVKAGGLTGRVQVTNANSITA
-362 VGGMVGANFDQSTIT
+362 V
-377 GSYAIG
+377 YAIG
-383 PVSGATPSSV
+383 AVSNTSTGTTGI
-393 GGLVGTQAFGSSSS
+393 GGLAAEQGGSATAMTNSYWDTQ
-407 HSYYDSTTTGQNDTG
+407 TTGQTTTAGTSSSTTG
-422 KGIPQATSA
+422 GQTTSA
-431 LQSPTGYTGIY
+431 LQSITGYTAGSIY
-442 ATNWNLNLDG
+442 ADWNLNLDG
-452 QTGNDEP
+452 QSGNDDP
-459 WYFGATDQYPVLKY
+459 WNFGATDQYPVLKY
-473 AGLDTTVQFRLQP
+473 GGLATTTTEQFRLQP
-486 ASVTLALTP
+486 AIVTLALTS
-495 ASISEDGGVSTV
+495 ASISENGGVSTV
-507 SATLAHPSNAAT
+507 SATLAHPSSAAT
-519 TITVSAQAVSP
+519 TITVRP
-530 AVAGDFTLS
+530 VAGAYTVGAD
-539 STATLTIAAN
+539 ATITIAAGRTAN
-549 ATTST
+549 ASD
-554 GTVTITAVNNTTDAP
+554 TVVITAVNNTTDAP
-569 DKRVTVSA
+569 DNEVSVSA
-577 TVAGGNGALAPSA
+577 TVAGGNGASAPSA
-590 VTLTITDDDDAPS
+590 VTLTITDDEAAPS

-697 SVTGASLTLQDAGV
+697 SVTGASLTLQDAGGN
-711 SLPMVSISSPS
+711 PTVSISSPS
-722 VAEGSGSSL
+722 VAEGSSSL

-739 AGGQQVTVGYTDATT
+739 VGTLQVTVDYADATT
-754 GTATSGTDYTAITD
+754 GTATSDTDYTAITA
-768 GTLTFAVGVTSRTI
+768 GTLTLAAGVTSGTI
-782 TVSVTNDA
+782 TVSVTSDA

-795 ETVIMTLRSPINAV
+795 ETVVVTLSSATNAV
-809 FAGGRS
+809 FTGGGS
-815 TLTGTGTIRDND
+815 TLTGTGTIRDD
-827 EEPSLSIADAS
+827 DATPTLSIDSPS
-838 VTEVDDGDTAS
+838 VTEGDDGETAS
-849 LEFIVTLSAV
+849 LEFIVTLNAV

-876 SSSTDYTAITDGTL
+876 SSGTDYTAITDGTL
-890 TFAAGVTSDT
+890 TFAAGVTSNT
-900 LAVTVTGDDA
+900 LAVTVTGDDT

-921 RNATNATI
+921 RNAVNATI

-941 DASPTLSGLT
+941 DAPPTLSGLA

-957 VAPPANASYKNPA
+957 VAAPANPSYKDPA
-970 TTYTSF
+970 ATYTSF

-989 QLVTINNGP
+989 QSVTINNGP

-1069 PIPVSDAAVTLTPTF
+1069 PIPVPDAPVTLNPTF

-1093 AIAQNRNSLRVTPTA
+1093 TIAQNRNSLRVTPTA

-1163 RGNSVPSFDTPVTT
+1163 RGNTVPSFTSVAT

-1253 DRGSLSFTINVR
+1253 DRGSLSFMINVR

-1277 TESNLNS
+1277 TESDLNG
-1284 ATVTLTLQHALFSSG
+1284 ATVTLTLQHAQFSSG
-1299 VSASHFELVTAIPSV
+1299 VSASHFALVTAIPNV
-1314 SITSLGA
+1314 SITSLGS

-1356 NSVLTTSTVTV
+1356 NSVLTTGTVAV

-1379 LTLEEAPGGANANRG
+1379 LTLEEDPGGANANRG

-1401 AQPAN
+1401 AQPAS

-1415 NSDVTLSSTSL
+1415 NTDVTLSSTSL

-1448 DQDDTATVS
+1448 DADDTATVS

-1501 SVSWDAVTG
+1501 SVSWDAVTN

-1518 KSGSEVYNTT
+1518 KSGSEAYNTT

-1543 LTAGTTYTVRVIA
+1543 LTAGTTYTVQVIA
-1556 TRATFEDSEA
+1556 TRATFDDSEA
-1566 SDSATGVP
+1566 SDSVTGVP
-1574 KAPQPDAPTNVQVT
+1574 KARRPDAPTNVQVT
-1588 ALVDSLEVSWDA
+1588 ALVDSLEVRWDA

-1692 PATVYATF
+1692 PATAYATF
-1700 SIGFSTLL
+1700 SIGFTTLL
-1708 PQTTAQPVTITG
+1708 PQTTAAQPVTITG

-1735 NRDTRQGDPTGRTGC
+1735 DRDIRQLNPSGRTGC

-1780 EGSTATVMTAWI
+1780 EGSDVTVMTAWI
-1792 SIPISESVTLMPSFA
+1792 SIPISESVTLTPSFA

-1827 PTASLGTATIS
+1827 PTASLGTATIE
-1838 VSINGGAANTVDS
+1838 VGINGGAANTVDS
-1851 GDTHVISSLNR
+1851 GDTHVLSSLNR

-1867 SVSVTES
+1867 SVTVTES

-1882 TLSRGNSVPSFGA
+1882 TLSRGNEVPSFGS
-1895 GSVSDMTFT
+1895 GSVSAMTFT
-1904 SGEGISGFR
+1904 SGMGIQAFL
-1913 VPAATDGDG
+1913 VPAATGGDG

-1936 FDADGSGSCTGS
+1936 FDADGSGSCTR
-1948 LARSICGTPTA
+1948 ARTICGTPTA
-1959 GGTFPVNIYAVD
+1959 GGTFPVTIDAID
-1971 ADDDRTPTDRA
+1971 ADDDRTPADRA
-1982 SLSFTIKVAGVSI
+1982 RLSFTIKVAGVSI

-2032 SSNNTDV
+2032 SSSNTDV
-2039 ILSSTSLTFTN
+2039 TLSHSSLTFTN
-2050 GNWDSP
+2050 GNWNSP

-2072 TASVTHRVTTASG
+2072 TATVTHRVTTASG
-2085 SYRIGMSI
+2085 SYRIGLSI

-2107 LSIGSPSVVEGS
+2107 LSIGSPSVAEGS

-2126 IVTLSIASSQQVTVD
+2126 IVTLSIASSEQVTVD

-2160 DGTLTLAAGVTRDT
+2160 GGTLTLAAGVTRDT
-2174 IAVPVLADALDED
+2174 IAVPVTDDALDED

-2193 TLSNASNATI
+2193 TLRNASNATI
-2203 STASGTGTI
+2203 SMASGTGTI

-2222 IGSPSVDESD
+2222 IDSPRVDESD
-2232 DTETASLEFIVTL
+2232 DTETASLEFIVSL
-2245 SAASGKVVTVGYT
+2245 SAASGKVVTVGYA
-2258 DAGTGTATS
+2258 DSGSGSATS

-2291 VTVTGDALDEENETV
+2291 VTVTGDDTNEPNETV

-2325 TITDDDDPP
+2325 TITDDDD
-2334 VVSIADASVAEGA
+2334 E
-2347 TGTTPSLEFIV
+2347 PS
-2358 SLSAVS
+2358 
-2364 GRQVTVDYA
+2364 
-2373 DAGTGSATSG
+2373 
-2383 TDYTTI
+2383 
-2389 AAGTLTFAAGVTSD
+2389 
-2403 TLAVSVTGDGTNEPN
+2403 
-2418 ETVIVRLS
+2418 
-2426 NPSNATLSGDGAT
+2426 
-2439 LTGTGTI
+2439 
-2446 TNDDGVPSLSISSPS
+2446 
-2461 VAEGSGSSSLE
+2461 
-2472 FVVTLNPASG
+2472 
-2482 QQVTVD
+2482 
-2488 YAETATGRTATPGV
+2488 
-2502 DYTALA
+2502 
-2508 SGTLTIA
+2508 
-2515 AGVTRDTLAVSVT
+2515 
-2528 ADALDEANETVV
+2528 
-2540 VELSNAVNAMIS
+2540 
-2552 TATGTG
+2552 
-2558 TINDDDDEPTLS
+2558 LS

-2576 AEGATGA
+2576 T
-2583 TASLEF
+2583 
-2589 IVSLSAASG
+2589 
-2598 KVVTVVYAE
+2598 
-2607 TATGRTATPGTDYT
+2607 
-2621 AITGGTLTLAAG
+2621 
-2633 VTRDTI
+2633 
-2639 AVTVRGDALDEEN
+2639 
-2652 ETVVVEL
+2652 
-2659 SSPTNATISTASGTG
+2659 
-2674 TINDDDDEP
+2674 
-2683 SLSISSPSVAEGATG
+2683 EGATG

-2710 AASGKVVTVDYAETA
+2710 AASGKVVTVGYADAGTGSA
-2725 SGRTATP
+2725 SS
-2732 GTDYTAIA
+2732 GTDYTALDS
-2740 AGTLTLAAG
+2740 GTLTFAAG

-2766 QNETVVVE
+2766 PDETVIVT
-2774 LSNAVNATISTATGT
+2774 LSNASNATISTATGT

-2880 TVSGVARNDHG
+2880 TVSGVARNDQG
-2891 LGSVI
+2891 VGSVI

-2907 PKMYWADYGTNKIQ
+2907 PKMYWADYGTDKIQ
-2921 RADLDGSNVED
+2921 RADLNGSNVED
-2932 LITTGLNNPFGIALD
+2932 LISGLNNPFGIALD

-2979 LSRPYGIALDVGGG
+2979 LSRPYGIALDVRGG

-3040 TDSGTNKIQRADLD
+3040 TDSGTDKIQRADLD

-3078 GKMYWMDQ
+3078 GKMYWTDQ

-3091 QRADLDGSNVEDL
+3091 RRADLDGSNVEDL

-3150 GLTTPY
+3150 GLDRPW

-3179 VSTVSATLSHP
+3179 VSTVSATLSHL

-3271 PDVRLSLSPASISEN
+3271 PDVTLSLSPASISEN

-3380 DDPPTLSIGSPSVDE
+3380 DDPPTLSIADARVDE
-3395 SDATETASLEFI
+3395 SDDTETASLEFI

-3412 VSGRQVTVDY
+3412 ASGRQVTVEY
-3422 AETATGRTATP
+3422 AETSSGRTATP

-3451 TSDTIAV
+3451 TRDTIAV

-3469 ETVIVTLSNPSNA
+3469 ETVIVELSNPSNA

-3666 TAITSGTLTLAA
+3666 TAITGGTLTLAA

-3692 VLDEDDET
+3692 VLDEENET
-3700 VIVTLSSA
+3700 VVVTLSSA
-3708 SNATFSGGNATLTG
+3708 SNATLTGGVSTLTV
-3722 TGTITDDDDPPVVS
+3722 TGTITDDDDPPTLS

-3800 SDTLAVSVT
+3800 RDTIAVSVT
-3809 GDDANEPDETVV
+3809 GDDANEPDETVI
-3821 VTLSNPSNATFT
+3821 VTLSNPSNATLT
-3833 GGATTLTGTGTITND
+3833 GGVSTLTGTGTITND
-3848 DGVPRLSIS
+3848 DGVPSLSIS

-3871 FVVTLNAASGLQVTV
+3871 FIVSLNAASGLQVTV
-3886 DYAETATGRTATP
+3886 DYADAGSGTATSGD
-3899 GADYTAL
+3899 DYTAIT
-3906 ASGTL
+3906 AGTL
-3911 TIAAGVTSDTLAVSV
+3911 TFAAGVTSDTLAVSV
-3926 LADALDEDNETV
+3926 TADALDEDDETV

-3943 NAVNAV
+3943 NASNAA

-4002 DYADA
+4002 AYADA

-4020 ITSGTLTIAAG
+4020 ITSGTLTLAAG
-4031 VTSDTLAVSVLGDVL
+4031 VTSDTLAVTVRGDVL
-4046 DEENETVIVELS
+4046 DEDDETVIVTLSSPSNATFTGGNATLTGTGTITDDDDEPTLSIADASVTEGDAGETPSLEFIVSLSAVSGRQVTVGYADATSGTATSGTDYTAITSGTLTFAAGVTRDTIAVTVTGDDANEPDETVVVTLSSPSNATFTGGATTLTGTGTITNDDGVPRLSISSPTVAEGSGSSSLEFVVTLNEASGQQVTVDYADAGSGTATSGDDYTEITAGTLTLAAGVTSDTLAVTVLADALDEDDETVIVELS
-4058 SASNATFSGGNATLT
+4058 SPSNAAISTASGTGTITDDDATPTLSIADASVDEGTTGDTPSLEFIVSLSAVSGRQVTVAYADATSGTATSGTDYTEITSGTLTFAAGVTSDTLAVTVRGDALDEDDETVIVTLSSASNATFTGGNATLT

-4130 ATSGTDYTAITSG
+4130 ATSGTDYTALDSG
-4143 TLTLAA
+4143 TLTFAA
-4149 GVTSDTLAV
+4149 GVTRDT
-4158 SVTGDDANEPDETV
+4158 
-4172 VVELSSAGNATFSGG
+4172 
-4187 GTTLTGTGT
+4187 
-4196 ITNDDGVPRLSISS
+4196 I
-4210 PTVTEGSGSSSLE
+4210 
-4223 FIVTLNEASG
+4223 
-4233 QQVTVDYEDAG
+4233 
-4244 SGTAT
+4244 
-4249 SGDDY
+4249 
-4254 TAITAGTLTLA
+4254 
-4265 AGVTSDTLAV
+4265 
-4275 TVLGDALDED
+4275 
-4285 DETVIVTLSS
+4285 
-4295 ASNAAIST
+4295 
-4303 ASGTGTITDDDAT
+4303 
-4316 PTLSIADASVD
+4316 
-4327 EGTTGATPSLEFIV
+4327 
-4341 SLSAV
+4341 
-4346 SGRQVTVA
+4346 
-4354 YADAT
+4354 
-4359 SGTATSGTDYT
+4359 
-4370 EITSGTLTIA
+4370 
-4380 AGVTSDT
+4380 
-4387 LAVSVLGDAL
+4387 
-4397 DEDDETVIVTLSTP
+4397 
-4411 SNATFTGGGS
+4411 
-4421 TLTGTG
+4421 
-4427 TITDDDDEPTLS
+4427 
-4439 IADASV
+4439 
-4445 DESDDTE
+4445 
-4452 TASLEFIVS
+4452 
-4461 LSAAST
+4461 
-4467 KVVTVGY
+4467 
-4474 EDAGTGTA
+4474 
-4482 TSGTDYT
+4482 
-4489 AITAGT
+4489 
-4495 LTLAA
+4495 
-4500 GVTSDTLAVSVTG
+4500 AVSVTG

-4532 ATLSGGA
+4532 ASFTGGG

-4628 VDANDHGGAYWN
+4628 VDVNDHGGAYWN

-4653 GAATV
+4653 GAATA
-4658 FSAIFDGNDNTISN
+4658 FAATFDGNDNTISN
-4672 LFINLSTSTA
+4672 LFINSSTSTA
-4682 TGGGFVG
+4682 TGGGYVG

-4713 GASDGRTGALAGRLS
+4713 GASEGRTGALAGRLS

-4749 TSTSHIGCLLGY
+4749 TSTGHIGCLLGY

-4772 CNLAGTNNY
+4772 CNVTGTNNY
-4781 SLNIGGLIGK
+4781 SLNIAGLIGK

-4813 IGLIAVGGLI
+4813 TGLIAVAGLI
-4823 GRNEGQI
+4823 GRNEGQV
-4830 SVSYATGNVSGDSRG
+4830 SVSYATGNVSGNGRG
-4845 VVGGLTGKMAG
+4845 GVGGLTGKMAG

-4893 DSGEYLR
+4893 GSGEYLR

-4912 TGVKAGGLIG
+4912 TGVKAGGLTG

-4936 AIGAVSSTSTGITD
+4936 AIGAVSSTSTGTTGI
-4950 TGGLAGV
+4950 GGLAGE

-4966 NSYWDTQTTGQTTTA
+4966 NSYWDTQTTGQSTTA

-4988 GAQTTSALQSITDYT
+4988 GAQTTSALQSITGYT

-5023 PWYFGATNQYPVL
+5023 PWYFGATDQYPVL

-5069 STVTATLAHPSSEAT
+5069 STVTATLAHPSSAAT

-5135 SGVAINDQGVG
+5135 SGVARNDQGVG

-5226 GVTSDTIAVTVRG
+5226 GVTRDTIAVTVRG

-5349 FDSNGS
+5349 FDTNGS

-5781 LMPVSISENG
+5781 LMPASISENG

-5825 TIAIAAGQM
+5825 TIAIAAGQT

-5875 DLTLTDDDA
+5875 DLTLTDDED

-5895 SILENG
+5895 SISENV

-6001 VTLVLSPSSISE
+6001 VTLVLSPASISE

-6092 AGGNMAVLSSSE
+6092 AGGDGASLSSAM
-6104 TLTITDDDQ
+6104 TLTITDDDE

-6212 ITAPAPVTLTITDD
+6212 ITDPSDVTLTITDD